1 VTVREGRAPV
11 AAFALMVALAAGA
24 CRTGGGV
31 VDEAPPNVKSTCN
44 GASTPLAACLEEL
57 DGLLANGAPAELAGR
72 VARRVL
78 ARAEADRI
86 VAQARGEG
94 EPSGEEI
101 EAAADGLWPRWN
113 DGPVV
118 DVVHALFAGGEDSEK
133 RARAFASSLPA
144 GVDEEQFKAAAK
156 SAGAAAVERI
166 NGIGN
171 RGRTLAGLVLVSDF
185 SNAAIRLTT
194 SSPRSDVIHTS
205 YGSHIVLLLG
215 RAEPEPFVPS
225 ERASGL
231 REEAMNRRVRARIAE
246 QRGKFAVE
254 VRQEALQSLEIPAPS
269 P

>member
-1 VTVREGRAPV
+1 VSRAACSRAPKQTASLRKRKERVSPRGRRSRRRRTRSGRAGTTAPSSTSCTRSSR
-11 AAFALMVALAAGA
+11 AA
-24 CRTGGGV
+24 
-31 VDEAPPNVKSTCN
+31 K
-44 GASTPLAACLEEL
+44 TP
-57 DGLLANGAPAELAGR
+57 R
-72 VARRVL
+72 
-78 ARAEADRI
+78 
-86 VAQARGEG
+86 
-94 EPSGEEI
+94 S
-101 EAAADGLWPRWN
+101 
-113 DGPVV
+113 
-118 DVVHALFAGGEDSEK
+118 
-133 RARAFASSLPA
+133 ARAFASSLPA

-166 NGIGN
+166 NGVGN